1 MGETGPEAL
10 VEFEGQCVSA
20 ELWDVQVGRL
30 PVVRVPIDAIVAGDS
45 PRLEGESA
53 DHIEVLSRSNAPLP
67 PVIVHRSTMRIV
79 DGTHRWRAAA
89 LRHQKEIDVQYFD
102 GSEKEAFL
110 LAVKQNARH
119 GLLLTRAERNAA
131 ATRIIHSHPQWSD
144 RMIAAAAGLSPKT
157 VGAIRKRSGETIPQL
172 NARVGRDGRSRTVD
186 IAKARRLAHEY
197 VVEHPGATLREIA
210 AGAGVS
216 LATARDV
223 RAAVQRSENPLAPRP
238 PEPRQPHEQRAATP
252 IRDRGTASPSVGEA
266 LVNLKRDP
274 AVRFTDQGRLL
285 LRLLDFNSLTTEQW
299 RQLVE
304 NIPSHWVSTVAAV
317 SRELA
322 EGWRTAAQQMDER
335 ARSVGDGKAEAE
347 TVVAESRRA
356 LRGQRAV

>member
-1 MGETGPEAL
+1 MGKTGGAL
-10 VEFEGQCVSA
+10 DFEEQCVSA
-20 ELWDVQVGRL
+20 ELWDAQVGRIA
-30 PVVRVPIDAIVAGDS
+30 VVRVPIRSIQAGDS

-53 DHIEVLSRSNAPLP
+53 DHIETLAQSNVSLP

-89 LRHQKEIDVQYFD
+89 LRGQDEIDVQFFD

-157 VGAIRKRSGETIPQL
+157 VGAIRKRSGEAIPQL
-172 NARVGRDGRSRTVD
+172 NARVGRDGRSRAVD
-186 IAKARRLAHEY
+186 LTEARRLARDY

-223 RAAVQRSENPLAPRP
+223 RAAVRRSENPLAPKP
-238 PEPRQPHEQRAATP
+238 QEQPDGQRGATA
-252 IRDRGTASPSVGEA
+252 IRDRAGGSPSVGEA

-304 NIPSHWVSTVAAV
+304 NIPPHWVPTVAAV

-322 EGWRTAAQQMDER
+322 EGWRNAAQQMDER
-335 ARSVGDGKAEAE
+335 ARSVGDLKGVAGTAAAEW
-347 TVVAESRRA
+347 RRSSQ
-356 LRGQRAV
+356 GQRAV